1 MKRIK
6 SALGFTLMEVLI
18 AMTLLSIMVVLLFA
32 SLKICAQSWEKGES
46 KMADVNEVAVVYH
59 FFQQHLT
66 AAKPLWDDFSVKEQR
81 TLAFQGDTQ
90 SLQFVGEFPASVGKI
105 GAQLFSLHLQEL
117 DDGNVINVAI
127 TPFLPVPDGQSL
139 PKEEIALIKHVRS
152 ISLAYFGPDET
163 GGESSWQTQW
173 LQRENQPQLVKVS
186 IELEN
191 ASYWPDMIVELKVA
205 DAPID
210 AEGNQANGQVEE
222 NGQDPQDPQNPQ
234 NLQEPE

>member
-46 KMADVNEVAVVYH
+46 KMADVNEMAVVYH

-66 AAKPLWDDFSVKEQR
+66 DAKPLWDEFSVKDQKL
-81 TLAFQGDTQ
+81 LAFQGDAQ
-90 SLQFVGEFPASVGKI
+90 SLQFVGEFPASAGKI
-105 GAQLFSLHLQEL
+105 GAQLFSLNLQEL

-127 TPFLPVPDGQSL
+127 TPFLPVPDGEFL

-152 ISLAYFGPDET
+152 VSLAYFGSDES
-163 GGESSWQTQW
+163 GGEASWQTQW
-173 LQRENQPQLVKVS
+173 QQRESQPQLVKVS

-191 ASYWPDMIVELKVA
+191 AIYWPDMIVELKIT
-205 DAPID
+205 DAQAD
-210 AEGNQANGQVEE
+210 AEGIQE
-222 NGQDPQDPQNPQ
+222 NGQEEEEGQSSQ
-234 NLQEPE
+234 NLQESE